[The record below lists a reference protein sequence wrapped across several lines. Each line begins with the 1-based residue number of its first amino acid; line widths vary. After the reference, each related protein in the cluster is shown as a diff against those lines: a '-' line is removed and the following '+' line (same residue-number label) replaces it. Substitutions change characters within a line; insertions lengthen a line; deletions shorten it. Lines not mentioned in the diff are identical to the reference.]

1 MLRDLSDGINS
12 YFKIFPLINR
22 FHLKRYFF
30 LSGLISLAIGL
41 FLFSGIYYFYDDL
54 GSWIQSFWRW
64 DFGRSIFDKA
74 SNFIAGGLISILA
87 LLSYKY
93 IIMIVLSPIQ
103 SIISARVEA
112 GLSGFETD
120 QKMTATSV
128 FKDFARGLGITFRN
142 LTKEILLTLLLLLI
156 NFIPAVAI
164 ISGPAILL
172 VQAYY
177 AGFGN
182 MDYYMERHMNVSESA
197 AFVKRHKGLAIANG
211 GVFLLFLLI
220 PILGF
225 IIAPTFA
232 TIASSLEVHKRIDD
246 FKQ

>member
-1 MLRDLSDGINS
+1 MFRDISDGINS

-30 LSGLISLAIGL
+30 LSGVISLLIGSI
-41 FLFSGIYYFYDDL
+41 LFSGVYFFYDGFGDWL
-54 GSWIQSFWRW
+54 QSFYKW
-64 DFGRSIFDKA
+64 DFGKSFIAKA
-74 SNFIAGGLISILA
+74 SDWIAGGLIGIIA

-103 SIISARVEA
+103 SIMSSRVES
-112 GLSGFETD
+112 GLNGYETNE
-120 QKMTATSV
+120 KLTASSF
-128 FKDFARGLGITFRN
+128 FKDIYRGLGITLRN
-142 LTKEILLTLLLLLI
+142 LSKEIIFTLILLLLSLFPPI
-156 NFIPAVAI
+156 AI
-164 ISGPAILL
+164 ITGPAIFL

-182 MDYYMERHMNVSESA
+182 MDYYMERHFSMKDSA
-197 AFVKRHKGLAIANG
+197 SFVRRYKGLAIANG
-211 GVFLLFLLI
+211 GIFLLMLFI

-232 TIASSLEVHKRIDD
+232 TIASSVEVHKRMEN
-246 FKQ
+246 F

>member
-1 MLRDLSDGINS
+1 MIKDLSDGLNS
-12 YFKIFPLINR
+12 YFKIFPLISR

-30 LSGLISLAIGL
+30 LSGSISLIIGL

-54 GSWIQSFWRW
+54 GSWLQSFWRW
-64 DFGRSIFDKA
+64 DFGKSFFNKA
-74 SNFIAGGLISILA
+74 SNWLAGGLISIVA

-103 SIISARVEA
+103 SIISSRVEA
-112 GLSGFETD
+112 GLNGYETD
-120 QKMTATSV
+120 EKMTVSSI
-128 FKDFARGLGITFRN
+128 FKDLYRGIGITFRN
-142 LTKEILLTLLLLLI
+142 LTKEILFTILLLI
-156 NFIPAVAI
+156 ISLIPTVAF

-182 MDYYMERHMNVSESA
+182 MDYYMERHMNVKDSA
-197 AFVKRHKGLAIANG
+197 SFVKRHQGLAIANG
-211 GVFLLFLLI
+211 VVFLLFLLI
-220 PILGF
+220 PIVGL

-232 TIASSLEVHKRIDD
+232 TIASSVEVHKRIDD
-246 FKQ
+246 F